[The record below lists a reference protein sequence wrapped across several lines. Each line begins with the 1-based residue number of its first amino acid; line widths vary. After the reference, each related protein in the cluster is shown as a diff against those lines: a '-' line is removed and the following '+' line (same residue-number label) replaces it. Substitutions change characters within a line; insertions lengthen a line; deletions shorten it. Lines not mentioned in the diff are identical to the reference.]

1 MKCLLSEAIPQL
13 PDPNH
18 FASIGWIVVS
28 LFALCGGVYYVMQLV
43 DRIRGDKPHPPN
55 EQLDQSMSAM
65 SDRITK
71 AELQIGEL
79 WTVMR
84 AEDKAIR
91 QEVARVV
98 ADFEKA
104 IGKLDGTLGQ
114 VNQTMQ
120 LILEKE
126 LNR

>member
-1 MKCLLSEAIPQL
+1 MTCHFAEAMPML
-13 PDPNH
+13 PDPSH
-18 FASIGWIVVS
+18 FSSIGWTVVS
-28 LFALCGGVYYVMQLV
+28 LAGFAVIANQVLKLAKSV
-43 DRIRGDKPHPPN
+43 RGKSPHPPN
-55 EQLDQSMSAM
+55 EQLDQSLTAM

-71 AELQIGEL
+71 AENQITEI
-79 WTVMR
+79 WNVMR
-84 AEDKAIR
+84 SEDKAIR
-91 QEVARVV
+91 QEVSRVV

-104 IGKLDGTLGQ
+104 IGKLDGTLSQ